1 MINESEGL
9 FEIQSETT
17 KQHHEFSPLFQRD
30 FYNYVQKLKQ
40 NIIVSLFEHNELS
53 EVINIDVVFD
63 DHFCH
68 NIQLLKAVGSAEQQ
82 TADVQSCHQW
92 NNLSEPFWV
101 ARWWLRWETSKF
113 SCW

>member
-1 MINESEGL
+1 MINEPEGL

-17 KQHHEFSPLFQRD
+17 KQYHEFSPLLQRD

-68 NIQLLKAVGSAEQQ
+68 NIQLLKVVGSAQLK
-82 TADVQSCHQW
+82 AFL
-92 NNLSEPFWV
+92 NNRLLMSKV
-101 ARWWLRWETSKF
+101 ATSGIIYLNHF
-113 SCW
+113 GLPGDD

>member
-17 KQHHEFSPLFQRD
+17 KQHHELSPLFQRD

-68 NIQLLKAVGSAEQQ
+68 NIQLLKAVGSAQLK
-82 TADVQSCHQW
+82 AFL
-92 NNLSEPFWV
+92 NNRLLMSKV
-101 ARWWLRWETSKF
+101 ATSGIIYLNHF
-113 SCW
+113 GLPGDD

>member
-1 MINESEGL
+1 MINEPEGL

-17 KQHHEFSPLFQRD
+17 KQYHEFSPLLQRD

-63 DHFCH
+63 NHFCH
-68 NIQLLKAVGSAEQQ
+68 NIQLLKAAGSAQLKEFL
-82 TADVQSCHQW
+82 
-92 NNLSEPFWV
+92 NNRLLMSKV
-101 ARWWLRWETSKF
+101 ATSGIIYLNHF
-113 SCW
+113 GLPGDD